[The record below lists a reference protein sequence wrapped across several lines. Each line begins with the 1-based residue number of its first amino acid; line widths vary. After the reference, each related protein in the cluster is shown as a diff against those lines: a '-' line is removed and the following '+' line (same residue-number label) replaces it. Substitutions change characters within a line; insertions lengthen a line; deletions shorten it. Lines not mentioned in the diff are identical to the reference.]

1 MTDRDTYYVFQ
12 PNFPKMEILRKFIM
26 KGQSEGAASY
36 FKQEK
41 LDPNAY
47 IKGVRQGTWVP
58 LLYQCF
64 QDHRLTSFTKLLLN
78 RDGDPLLKPDADQ
91 YTPLIYICDELY
103 LDFLVKKGLTVR
115 SETKIADLYHCFLY
129 AKSTRVKKLLRLGL
143 LTLTDIQLMEQSYP
157 DVPFAMLD
165 TSIKYLTYYYG
176 AQIKKANLAGT
187 VEVPV
192 NLKKM
197 TEDLITRYASILDY
211 LKGAPSTTVLDLCVK
226 YYLYEILTVY
236 KNRGYQVKGQPV
248 YGLGGATEALLR
260 PLLNDHRYEQ
270 TCFTLNVSP
279 DPCIY
284 EAVKCF

>member
-12 PNFPKMEILRKFIM
+12 PAFPKLEILRKFIT
-26 KGQSEGAASY
+26 KGQWDAALKY
-36 FKQEK
+36 FKAEN

-58 LLYQCF
+58 LLYQCL
-64 QDHRLTSFTKLLLN
+64 QDPRLTPFTKLLLN
-78 RDGDPLLKPDADQ
+78 RGGDPLRKPDAEE
-91 YTPLIYICDELY
+91 YTPLIFICDELY

-115 SETKIADLYHCFLY
+115 PETKIIDVYHCFLY
-129 AKSTRVKKLLRLGL
+129 AKYARVKKLVRLGL
-143 LTLTDIQLMEQSYP
+143 LTPADILLMEQTYP
-157 DVPFAMLD
+157 DVQVEMLN
-165 TSIKYLTYYYG
+165 TGIKYLTYYYG
-176 AQIKKANLAGT
+176 AQIKKATLAGT
-187 VEVPV
+187 TEGPL
-192 NLKKM
+192 NLKKT
-197 TEDLITRYASILDY
+197 TEEIIARYARIMDY
-211 LKGAPSTTVLDLCVK
+211 LKGPPSTTVLDLCVK
-226 YYLYEILTVY
+226 YYLYEILTLY
-236 KNRGYQVKGQPV
+236 KARGFVIDGKPN